1 MPPSTILFVIMN
13 KIHCEN
19 LEKNG
24 RKDKRVQTKNRRYCY
39 DYGLIIPSSGQSMLL
54 VTQNHLPNAK
64 AQSGNG
70 SPLTEGFS
78 YVTDLN
84 TAAN

>member
-24 RKDKRVQTKNRRYCY
+24 RKDKRVQIKNRRYCY
-39 DYGLIIPSSGQSMLL
+39 DCRLIIPSSGQSMLL
-54 VTQNHLPNAK
+54 VTQNEMLNLHTYPVLRPSQGTVHL
-64 AQSGNG
+64 
-70 SPLTEGFS
+70 
-78 YVTDLN
+78 
-84 TAAN
+84 